1 MANLQHK
8 IHNNKIKN
16 IKKKIICL
24 GSSIFFL
31 TNQML
36 PVALASP
43 SSNID
48 SKLFSSAST
57 EEIQTVRKYFTENK
71 TDDFV
76 PMNLLSKGYDL
87 TEYEMLL
94 VSELVKKDV
103 SSKINNENEK
113 IDAIKDILNFQTNHE
128 EEYKEIFNGKL
139 PEEIK
144 EANDNIKEGSN
155 YNIKNTIP
163 ADSPNT
169 SSYIPEDAQKQTN
182 DFLERLKNSDIPV
195 VRGGESPYANEEN
208 VQNNP
213 SLAGLTQNYQNA
225 IDNSQTPE
233 DLVENMSLINIK
245 TAPSVKTSTGD
256 NIFVNKNVQSP
267 VTDFANSEDNNV
279 LSNYQNNS
287 NGSSKFLKTDQID
300 DWDADILNDIINA
313 QLMQEE
319 KKAKHFYLT
328 MQHDIYFVD
337 QHGEGNVPLDMTNL
351 DDNGRA
357 YQSSITNQY
366 QLEET
371 LNIGLG
377 VRVHKALDL
386 IVGLVAKNED
396 GALFKEGTKW
406 EFGNVLF
413 KFHPERLN
421 PVEAKKLNSEGIV
434 IKDGGKYVGKQLG
447 HETSIGTDTTNG
459 DTSVRAGD
467 AILNYSQEDGFEFA
481 NKGSK
486 YYIGFGKLS
495 LNLSSYTLQLSDCK
509 AVEVGYHDN
518 NESFILLYGKPKS
531 EKEGTTSETGAPIK
545 GVYPSKLFAAQYATN
560 KLLPNVALSFNFA
573 QAKDY
578 GTLNNPNGATHGK
591 TTVYSIAFKSNNQT
605 NTSFEGEIARS
616 INNYNV
622 DNPNSKRVTANADY
636 LDLAHKF
643 SQRLSGNLHLVNID
657 GNYDAGSLVQDKT
670 GEYLLTT
677 NTGDGLADFLYKTGQ
692 RGMDLTLNYVFPE
705 NASLAFGYTR
715 YSQTTEGN
723 SKTGIFLSGN
733 KTWTLTND
741 YGDSRGEIG
750 VQQRFDYRDVSNKDY
765 VNKVSETTLSY
776 SGTPWEDGE
785 ATVEAQR
792 LLDNAKGNESRFDL
806 TVAHHFYPL
815 NRVSI
820 TPKIQ
825 YQKKKGSEG
834 IEDKDAMDST
844 TLVNSLTIGYELIP
858 EQVTVN
864 LLVSK
869 EKYDIIES
877 EIDEATG
884 KKIDGEKRNV
894 LGVGLGLVWKPKNI
908 PGLTAGVSY
917 RRDKVD
923 YFTPTVD
930 KSIQDVWEY
939 SLEYSRP
946 ISDNIR
952 ASISYDYKSA
962 RDKLKPI
969 YDDIT
974 RTVAID
980 INASIG
986 KHSSIDIQHS
996 YESEYKPLDGR
1007 ANRKTRTTVIKM
1019 TNKF

>member
-1 MANLQHK
+1 MANLQHR
-8 IHNNKIKN
+8 IYNNKIK
-16 IKKKIICL
+16 KVKQKIICF

-31 TNQML
+31 TNQIML

-43 SSNID
+43 SDSID
-48 SKLFSSAST
+48 SKLFSPASA
-57 EEIQTVRKYFTENK
+57 EEVQTVRQYFTGDK
-71 TDDFV
+71 TDSFI

-87 TEYEMLL
+87 NEYELL
-94 VSELVKKDV
+94 LASEFVKKDV
-103 SSKINNENEK
+103 ASKISNDNEK
-113 IDAIKDILNFQTNHE
+113 IDAIKDLVNLQTAHE
-128 EEYKEIFNGKL
+128 KEFENIFDKL
-139 PEEIK
+139 PEEIQEK
-144 EANDNIKEGSN
+144 NENIKDGRN
-155 YNIKNTIP
+155 YSYNSTTP

-169 SSYIPEDAQKQTN
+169 SAYVPPDAERQTKE
-182 DFLERLKNSDIPV
+182 LLQRLKDSGMPT
-195 VRGGESPYANEEN
+195 VREGETPYANGGSQPITIN
-208 VQNNP
+208 VPN
-213 SLAGLTQNYQNA
+213 NYQQQIQDN
-225 IDNSQTPE
+225 IDNSKTPE
-233 DLVENMSLINIK
+233 ELAENISLINIR
-245 TAPSVKTSTGD
+245 TAPAFQTSTGD
-256 NIFVNKNVQSP
+256 NVYINAQSP
-267 VTDFANSEDNNV
+267 VTDFVNSDKDNV
-279 LSNYQNNS
+279 LSGYQNNS
-287 NGSSKFLKTDQID
+287 NGTSNFLKSDKMD
-300 DWDADILNDIINA
+300 NWDANMLNDIINA

-319 KKAKHFYLT
+319 QKAKNFYLT
-328 MQHDIYFVD
+328 FQHDIYFVD
-337 QHGEGNVPLDMTNL
+337 EKGEGSVPLDMTNL
-351 DDNGRA
+351 DDNGKA
-357 YQSSITNQY
+357 YKSSIVDQY

-371 LNIGLG
+371 LTIGLG

-386 IVGLVAKNED
+386 ILGIVAKNED

-421 PVEAKKLNSEGIV
+421 KIEAQKLNSEGIV
-434 IKDGGKYVGKQLG
+434 IKDGGKYIGKQLG
-447 HETSIGTDTTNG
+447 HETSIGTDVTTG
-459 DTSVRAGD
+459 DTAIRAGD
-467 AILNYSQEDGFEFA
+467 ASLSYSQENGFEFA

-486 YYIGFGKLS
+486 YYVGFGKLS

-531 EKEGTTSETGAPIK
+531 EKEGTEDSQGNKLK
-545 GVYPSKLFAAQYATN
+545 GTYPSKLFAAQYATN

-578 GTLNNPNGATHGK
+578 GSLNNPNGATHGK
-591 TTVYSIAFKSNNQT
+591 TTVYSLAFKSNNQS

-616 INNYNV
+616 VNNYDI
-622 DNPNSKRVTANADY
+622 DNPNSKSITANADY
-636 LDLAHKF
+636 LDLSHKF

-677 NTGDGLADFLYKTGQ
+677 NTGDGYADFLYKTGQ

-705 NASLAFGYTR
+705 NASLAFGLTR

-733 KTWTLTND
+733 KTWSLTNA
-741 YGDSRGEIG
+741 YGDNRGEIG
-750 VQQRFDYRDVSNKDY
+750 LQQRFEYRDVSNKDY
-765 VNKVSETTLSY
+765 INKVSETTLSY
-776 SGTPWEDGE
+776 QGSPWEDGE
-785 ATVEAQR
+785 ATVEAQK
-792 LLDNAKGNESRFDL
+792 LFDNAKGNESRFDL
-806 TVAHHFYPL
+806 SVAHHFYPL
-815 NRVSI
+815 SRVSI
-820 TPKIQ
+820 TPKVE
-825 YQKKKGSEG
+825 YQRKKGSEG
-834 IEDKDAMDST
+834 LDEKDAMDST
-844 TLVNSLTIGYELIP
+844 ILVNSLTIGYELVP
-858 EQVTVN
+858 EEVTVN

-869 EKYDIIES
+869 EKYNIIES

-930 KSIQDVWEY
+930 RSIQDVWEY

-962 RDKLKPI
+962 KDKLKPI
-969 YDDIT
+969 YNDIT
-974 RTVAID
+974 RTVSID
-980 INASIG
+980 ISASISD
-986 KHSSIDIQHS
+986 HTSIDIQHS
-996 YESEYKPLDGR
+996 YESEYKPLDAS

>member
-8 IHNNKIKN
+8 IYNNKRKTL
-16 IKKKIICL
+16 KQQLICL

-36 PVALASP
+36 PIALATP
-43 SSNID
+43 SNNID
-48 SKLFSSAST
+48 SKLFSSASS
-57 EEIQTVRKYFTENK
+57 EEVQSIRKYFTENK
-71 TDDFV
+71 TDSFI
-76 PMNLLSKGYDL
+76 PMNLLSKGYNL
-87 TEYEMLL
+87 TEYEILL
-94 VSELVKKDV
+94 TSELVKKDV
-103 SSKINNENEK
+103 SSKIKNESEK
-113 IDAIKDILNFQTNHE
+113 IDAIKDIVDLQTKHE
-128 EEYKEIFNGKL
+128 EEYKEIFDGNL
-139 PEEIK
+139 PEVIK
-144 EANDNIKEGSN
+144 EENKNIKEGSN
-155 YNIKNTIP
+155 YNIKRTP
-163 ADSPNT
+163 PLDSPNT
-169 SSYIPEDAQKQTN
+169 SAYVPPEVEEETNAFLQKLKDSGIPTVK
-182 DFLERLKNSDIPV
+182 
-195 VRGGESPYANEEN
+195 GGESPYSNDEEN
-208 VQNNP
+208 IQIENNP
-213 SLAGLTQNYQNA
+213 SLAGLTQNYQKA

-233 DLVENMSLINIK
+233 ELAENMSLINIK
-245 TAPSVKTSTGD
+245 PIPNMTTSTGD

-267 VTDFANSEDNNV
+267 VTDFANSEDYNV
-279 LSNYQNNS
+279 LSNAQNNS
-287 NGSSKFLKTDQID
+287 NGSSKFLKTDKMD
-300 DWDADILNDIINA
+300 EWDANMLNDIINA
-313 QLMQEE
+313 QLIQEE

-328 MQHDIYFVD
+328 FQHDIYFVD
-337 QHGEGNVPLDMTNL
+337 QKGEGNIPLDMTNL
-351 DDNGRA
+351 NDNGKA
-357 YQSSITNQY
+357 YQSSITDQY

-386 IVGLVAKNED
+386 IVGMVAKNED

-413 KFHPERLN
+413 KFHPERLT
-421 PVEAKKLNSEGIV
+421 PVEVKKLNSEGII

-447 HETSIGTDTTNG
+447 HETSIGTDTTTGN
-459 DTSVRAGD
+459 TSVRMGTAN
-467 AILNYSQEDGFEFA
+467 LNYSQEDGFEFA

-486 YYIGFGKLS
+486 YYVGFGKLS

-509 AVEVGYHDN
+509 AVEVGYHDD

-531 EKEGTTSETGAPIK
+531 EKEGSLDTMGKEVK
-545 GVYPSKLFAAQYATN
+545 GTYPSKLFATQYTTN
-560 KLLPNVALSFNFA
+560 KLLPNMALSFNFA
-573 QAKDY
+573 QSKDY
-578 GTLNNPNGATHGK
+578 GSLTTPNGATHGK
-591 TTVYSIAFKSNNQT
+591 TTVYSVAFKSNNNT
-605 NTSFEGEIARS
+605 NTSFEGEIAHS

-622 DNPNSKRVTANADY
+622 DNPNSKSITANADY
-636 LDLAHKF
+636 
-643 SQRLSGNLHLVNID
+643 
-657 GNYDAGSLVQDKT
+657 
-670 GEYLLTT
+670 
-677 NTGDGLADFLYKTGQ
+677 LYKTGQ

-705 NASLAFGYTR
+705 NASLAFGLTR
-715 YSQTTEGN
+715 YSKTTEGN

-750 VQQRFDYRDVSNKDY
+750 LQQRFDYRDVSNKDY

-776 SGTPWEDGE
+776 SGSPWDDGE
-785 ATVEAQR
+785 VTAEAQR
-792 LLDNAKGNESRFDL
+792 LIDNAEGNESRFDL

-820 TPKIQ
+820 TPKLE
-825 YQKKKGSEG
+825 YQRKKGSEG
-834 IEDKDAMDST
+834 IESKDAMDST

-858 EQVTVN
+858 DQVTVN

-917 RRDKVD
+917 RKDKVD
-923 YFTPTVD
+923 YFTPTID

-946 ISDNIR
+946 IADNVR

-962 RDKLKPI
+962 KDKLKPI

-974 RTVAID
+974 RTVSID

-986 KHSSIDIQHS
+986 RHSSIDIQHS
-996 YESEYKPLDGR
+996 YESEYKPLDNT
-1007 ANRKTRTTVIKM
+1007 ANHKTRTTVIKM
-1019 TNKF
+1019 ANKF